1 MSSFKCIICG
11 IISATL
17 FGISGILA
25 SILFRQ
31 ATVAPEWLVGV
42 RMLCAGAI
50 LLCVLTFFT
59 KEAVFS
65 FWRHKNTA
73 FLIILFGLFGVLLAQ
88 SSFFL
93 SVYYGDAATAT
104 VLQSLGPA
112 IIVVLMSIFS
122 KRWPSR
128 VEFVAIVLALLGVFL
143 LVTNG
148 DINHLK
154 INPRALY
161 WGIISAFGLV
171 GYTLIPKPLL
181 HQTPPL
187 VIVGWGLLI
196 GGLVANFIHPVW
208 HISRTVDLQDIWI
221 VLAIV
226 LFGTLIP
233 YALYVM
239 SLAGL
244 KPSSASLLGT
254 IEPLVAT
261 TLSVTLLGTH
271 LRSLQLIGILLILST
286 ILLISLPLKKIFTNR
301 IITRG

>member
-1 MSSFKCIICG
+1 
-11 IISATL
+11 
-17 FGISGILA
+17 
-25 SILFRQ
+25 
-31 ATVAPEWLVGV
+31 
-42 RMLCAGAI
+42 
-50 LLCVLTFFT
+50 
-59 KEAVFS
+59 
-65 FWRHKNTA
+65 
-73 FLIILFGLFGVLLAQ
+73 
-88 SSFFL
+88 
-93 SVYYGDAATAT
+93 
-104 VLQSLGPA
+104 
-112 IIVVLMSIFS
+112 MSIFS

-161 WGIISAFGLV
+161 WGIISAFRLV

-271 LRSLQLIGILLILST
+271 LRGLQLIGILLILST

-301 IITRG
+301 IVTRG

>member
-1 MSSFKCIICG
+1 MSSFKSIICG

-31 ATVAPEWLVGV
+31 AAVAPEWLVGV
-42 RMLCAGAI
+42 RMLCAGAV
-50 LLCVLTFFT
+50 LLCMLTLFT

-65 FWRHKNTA
+65 FWQHTYTA
-73 FLIILFGLFGVLLAQ
+73 LLVVLFGLFGVLLAQ

-112 IIVVLMSIFS
+112 IIVVLMSIYS

-128 VEFVAIVLALLGVFL
+128 LEFVAIILALLGVFL

-148 DINHLK
+148 DITHLK

-161 WGIISAFGLV
+161 WGVISAFGLA

-196 GGLVANFIHPVW
+196 GGLVANLIHPVW
-208 HISRTVDLQDIWI
+208 HIASGVNLQDIWI
-221 VLAIV
+221 VIAIV
-226 LFGTLIP
+226 IFGTLIP

-261 TLSVTLLGTH
+261 TLSVTLLGTR
-271 LRSLQLIGILLILST
+271 LRGFQLIGILLILST

-301 IITRG
+301 IMTRG

>member
-1 MSSFKCIICG
+1 MTSFKSIICG

-31 ATVAPEWLVGV
+31 AAVAPEWLVGV
-42 RMLCAGAI
+42 RMLCAGAV
-50 LLCVLTFFT
+50 LLCVLTLFT

-65 FWRHKNTA
+65 VWQHTYTA
-73 FLIILFGLFGVLLAQ
+73 LLVVLFGLFGVLLAQ

-112 IIVVLMSIFS
+112 IIVVLMSIYS

-128 VEFVAIVLALLGVFL
+128 LEFVAIILALLGVFL

-148 DINHLK
+148 DITHLK

-161 WGIISAFGLV
+161 WGVISAFGLV

-196 GGLVANFIHPVW
+196 GGLVANLIHPVW
-208 HISRTVDLQDIWI
+208 RIASGVDLQDIWI
-221 VLAIV
+221 VIAIII
-226 LFGTLIP
+226 FGTLIP

-261 TLSVTLLGTH
+261 TLSVTLLGTR
-271 LRSLQLIGILLILST
+271 LRGFQLIGILLILST